1 MKVLRTPDECFKGIK
16 DYPFDPVYTNIE
28 TKDDTILRI
37 HHIDEGPSDGPIL
50 LAMHGQP
57 VWSYLYARMIPF
69 LVNAGIRVIAP
80 DLPGYGKSDKPASR
94 EDYSFQNQ
102 VDWMGEW
109 LKENNFSRTLTKRN
123 SLYLGLSSMIGA
135 GLFYNLAP
143 TSKIS
148 SYSSILGLLLASTL
162 AFANASSS
170 AQLASLY
177 PQTGGTYLYANKVLG
192 KLPGNIAGIVFILG
206 KTVSCV
212 AIALTLGNY
221 ISPIYG
227 KELGVGL
234 SVIVFLIGYK
244 GITKTAALARWFVLI
259 VISILAFFCIAILMT
274 PSTNIAIP
282 LLEGFSASNLFLS
295 AAIWFFAFT
304 GYSRLATYGEEIKNP
319 ETIIPS
325 SILTGLGITVTIYLF
340 VNWLSLAIIGPEVVA
355 NSNTPLLVAMDVSV
369 MSDFSFLIVFAST
382 IATASVF
389 LALLPAISRIYVAM
403 SRDGILPNMFSKNTQ

>member
-1 MKVLRTPDECFKGIK
+1 M
-16 DYPFDPVYTNIE
+16 
-28 TKDDTILRI
+28 
-37 HHIDEGPSDGPIL
+37 
-50 LAMHGQP
+50 
-57 VWSYLYARMIPF
+57 
-69 LVNAGIRVIAP
+69 
-80 DLPGYGKSDKPASR
+80 
-94 EDYSFQNQ
+94 
-102 VDWMGEW
+102 
-109 LKENNFSRTLTKRN
+109 KENNFSRTLTKRN

-212 AIALTLGNY
+212 AIAITLGNY

-234 SVIVFLIGYK
+234 SLVVFLVGYK

-259 VISILAFFCIAILMT
+259 VRSILAFFCIAILMT
-274 PSTNIAIP
+274 PSTNTSIP
-282 LLEGFSASNLFLS
+282 LLEGFSTSNLFLS
-295 AAIWFFAFT
+295 AALWFFAFT
-304 GYSRLATYGEEIKNP
+304 GYSRLATYGEEVKNP
-319 ETIIPS
+319 EKIIPS
-325 SILTGLGITVTIYLF
+325 SILTGLGVTVTIYLL
-340 VNWLSLAIIGPEVVA
+340 VNWLALAITGPEVVA
-355 NSNTPLLVAMDVSV
+355 NSNTPLLIAMDVSV

-403 SRDGILPNMFSKNTQ
+403 SRDGILPNVFSKIHNKNNSAYVSELFVLLTVVVGIYTINITNAIKLSAFFILIYYSLTNLSVINLHKNQRLYSVSIAYYGLLMCIVLGFSLVLI

>member
-1 MKVLRTPDECFKGIK
+1 M
-16 DYPFDPVYTNIE
+16 
-28 TKDDTILRI
+28 
-37 HHIDEGPSDGPIL
+37 
-50 LAMHGQP
+50 
-57 VWSYLYARMIPF
+57 
-69 LVNAGIRVIAP
+69 
-80 DLPGYGKSDKPASR
+80 
-94 EDYSFQNQ
+94 
-102 VDWMGEW
+102 
-109 LKENNFSRTLTKRN
+109 KENNFSRTLTKRD

-177 PQTGGTYLYANKVLG
+177 PQTGGTYMYANKVLG

-259 VISILAFFCIAILMT
+259 VISILVFFCIAILMT

-304 GYSRLATYGEEIKNP
+304 GYSRLATYGEEVKNP

-403 SRDGILPNMFSKNTQ
+403 SRDGILPNIFSKIHNKNNSAYVSELFVLLTVVVGIYTINITNAIKLSALFILIYYSLTNLSVIKLEKNQRLYSVSIAYYGLLMCTILGFSLVLI

>member
-1 MKVLRTPDECFKGIK
+1 M
-16 DYPFDPVYTNIE
+16 
-28 TKDDTILRI
+28 
-37 HHIDEGPSDGPIL
+37 
-50 LAMHGQP
+50 
-57 VWSYLYARMIPF
+57 
-69 LVNAGIRVIAP
+69 
-80 DLPGYGKSDKPASR
+80 
-94 EDYSFQNQ
+94 
-102 VDWMGEW
+102 
-109 LKENNFSRTLTKRN
+109 KENNFSRTLTKRD

-244 GITKTAALARWFVLI
+244 GITKTATLARWFVLI
-259 VISILAFFCIAILMT
+259 VISILVFFCIAILMT

-304 GYSRLATYGEEIKNP
+304 GYSRLATYGEEVKNP

-403 SRDGILPNMFSKNTQ
+403 SRDGHLPSMFSKIHKKNNSAYISELFVLLTVVVGIYIINITTAIKLSAFFILIYYSLTNLSVINLEKNQRLYSVYIAYYGFLMCMVLGFSLALI

>member
-1 MKVLRTPDECFKGIK
+1 M
-16 DYPFDPVYTNIE
+16 
-28 TKDDTILRI
+28 
-37 HHIDEGPSDGPIL
+37 
-50 LAMHGQP
+50 
-57 VWSYLYARMIPF
+57 
-69 LVNAGIRVIAP
+69 
-80 DLPGYGKSDKPASR
+80 
-94 EDYSFQNQ
+94 
-102 VDWMGEW
+102 
-109 LKENNFSRTLTKRN
+109 KENNFSRTLTKRN

-227 KELGVGL
+227 RELGVSL

-259 VISILAFFCIAILMT
+259 VISILSFFCIAILMT

-304 GYSRLATYGEEIKNP
+304 GYSRLATYGEEVKNP
-319 ETIIPS
+319 EKIIPS
-325 SILTGLGITVTIYLF
+325 SILTGLGITITIYLV
-340 VNWLSLAIIGPEVVA
+340 VNWLALAVIGPEVIA
-355 NSNTPLLVAMDVSV
+355 NSNTPLLVAFDVSV
-369 MSDFSFLIVFAST
+369 LSDFSFLIVFAST

-403 SRDGILPNMFSKNTQ
+403 SRDGILPNMFSTIHKKNNSAYVSELFVLLTVIVGIYTINITNAIKLSAFFILIYYSLTNLSVINLEKNQRLYSVSIAYYGLLMCVVLGFSLVLI

>member
-1 MKVLRTPDECFKGIK
+1 MKEK
-16 DYPFDPVYTNIE
+16 
-28 TKDDTILRI
+28 
-37 HHIDEGPSDGPIL
+37 
-50 LAMHGQP
+50 
-57 VWSYLYARMIPF
+57 
-69 LVNAGIRVIAP
+69 
-80 DLPGYGKSDKPASR
+80 
-94 EDYSFQNQ
+94 
-102 VDWMGEW
+102 
-109 LKENNFSRTLTKRN
+109 NFSRTLTKRN

-148 SYSSILGLLLASTL
+148 SYSTILGLILASTL

-192 KLPGNIAGIVFILG
+192 KLSGNIAGIVFILG

-234 SVIVFLIGYK
+234 SVIVFLIGYQ

-259 VISILAFFCIAILMT
+259 VISILVFFCIAILMT

-304 GYSRLATYGEEIKNP
+304 GYSRLATYGEEIENP

-325 SILTGLGITVTIYLF
+325 SILTGLGITITIYLF
-340 VNWLSLAIIGPEVVA
+340 VNWLALAIIGPEVIA
-355 NSNTPLLVAMDVSV
+355 NSNTPLLIAMDVSV

-403 SRDGILPNMFSKNTQ
+403 SRDGILPNMFSKIHNKNNSAYVSELFVLLTVVVGIYTINITNAIKLSAFFILIYYSLTNLSVIKLEKNQRIYSVYIAYYGFLMCMVLGFSLALF

>member
-1 MKVLRTPDECFKGIK
+1 
-16 DYPFDPVYTNIE
+16 
-28 TKDDTILRI
+28 
-37 HHIDEGPSDGPIL
+37 
-50 LAMHGQP
+50 
-57 VWSYLYARMIPF
+57 
-69 LVNAGIRVIAP
+69 
-80 DLPGYGKSDKPASR
+80 
-94 EDYSFQNQ
+94 
-102 VDWMGEW
+102 
-109 LKENNFSRTLTKRN
+109 
-123 SLYLGLSSMIGA
+123 MIGA

-206 KTVSCV
+206 KTVSCI

-403 SRDGILPNMFSKNTQ
+403 SRDGILPNMFSKIHNKNNSAYVSELFVLLTVVVGIYTINITNAIKLSAFFILIYYSLTNLSVINLEKNQRLYPVSIAYYGLLMCMVLGFSLVLI

>member
-1 MKVLRTPDECFKGIK
+1 M
-16 DYPFDPVYTNIE
+16 
-28 TKDDTILRI
+28 
-37 HHIDEGPSDGPIL
+37 
-50 LAMHGQP
+50 
-57 VWSYLYARMIPF
+57 
-69 LVNAGIRVIAP
+69 
-80 DLPGYGKSDKPASR
+80 
-94 EDYSFQNQ
+94 
-102 VDWMGEW
+102 
-109 LKENNFSRTLTKRN
+109 KENNFSRTLTKRN

-259 VISILAFFCIAILMT
+259 VISILVFFCIAILMT

-304 GYSRLATYGEEIKNP
+304 GYSRLATYGEEVKNP

-403 SRDGILPNMFSKNTQ
+403 SRDGILPNIFSKIHNKNNSAYVSELFVLLTVVVGIYTINITNAIKLSALFILIYYSLTNLSVIKLEKNQRLYSVSIAYYGLLMCTILGFSLVLI

>member
-1 MKVLRTPDECFKGIK
+1 M
-16 DYPFDPVYTNIE
+16 
-28 TKDDTILRI
+28 
-37 HHIDEGPSDGPIL
+37 
-50 LAMHGQP
+50 
-57 VWSYLYARMIPF
+57 
-69 LVNAGIRVIAP
+69 
-80 DLPGYGKSDKPASR
+80 
-94 EDYSFQNQ
+94 
-102 VDWMGEW
+102 
-109 LKENNFSRTLTKRN
+109 KENNFSRTLTKRN

-259 VISILAFFCIAILMT
+259 VILILAFFCIAILMT

-282 LLEGFSASNLFLS
+282 LLEGFSVSNLFLS

-325 SILTGLGITVTIYLF
+325 SILTGLGITVAIYLF

-403 SRDGILPNMFSKNTQ
+403 SRDGILPNMFSKIHNKNNSAYVSELFVLLTVVVGIYTINITNAIKLSAFFILIYYSLTNLSVINLEKNQRLYPVSIAYYGLLMCMVLGFSLVLI

>member
-1 MKVLRTPDECFKGIK
+1 MNE
-16 DYPFDPVYTNIE
+16 NI
-28 TKDDTILRI
+28 
-37 HHIDEGPSDGPIL
+37 
-50 LAMHGQP
+50 
-57 VWSYLYARMIPF
+57 
-69 LVNAGIRVIAP
+69 
-80 DLPGYGKSDKPASR
+80 
-94 EDYSFQNQ
+94 
-102 VDWMGEW
+102 
-109 LKENNFSRTLTKRN
+109 FSRTLTKRN

-259 VISILAFFCIAILMT
+259 VISILAFFCISILMT

-325 SILTGLGITVTIYLF
+325 SILTGLGITITIYLF
-340 VNWLSLAIIGPEVVA
+340 VNWLALAIIGPEVIA

-389 LALLPAISRIYVAM
+389 LALLPAISRVYVAM
-403 SRDGILPNMFSKNTQ
+403 SRDGHLPSMFSKIHKKNNSAYISELFVLLTVVVGIYIINITTAIKLSAFFILVYYSLTNLSVINLEKNQRLYSVYIAYYGFLMCMVLGFSLALV

>member
-1 MKVLRTPDECFKGIK
+1 M
-16 DYPFDPVYTNIE
+16 
-28 TKDDTILRI
+28 
-37 HHIDEGPSDGPIL
+37 
-50 LAMHGQP
+50 
-57 VWSYLYARMIPF
+57 
-69 LVNAGIRVIAP
+69 
-80 DLPGYGKSDKPASR
+80 
-94 EDYSFQNQ
+94 
-102 VDWMGEW
+102 
-109 LKENNFSRTLTKRN
+109 KENNFSRTLTKRN

-259 VISILAFFCIAILMT
+259 VISILVFFCIAILMT

-304 GYSRLATYGEEIKNP
+304 GYSRLATYGEEVKNP

-403 SRDGILPNMFSKNTQ
+403 SRDGILPNMFSKIHNKNNSAYVSELFVLLTVIVGIYTINITNAIKLSAFFILIYYSLTNLSVINLEKNQRLYPVSIAYYGLLMCMVLGFSLVLI

>member
-1 MKVLRTPDECFKGIK
+1 M
-16 DYPFDPVYTNIE
+16 
-28 TKDDTILRI
+28 
-37 HHIDEGPSDGPIL
+37 
-50 LAMHGQP
+50 
-57 VWSYLYARMIPF
+57 
-69 LVNAGIRVIAP
+69 
-80 DLPGYGKSDKPASR
+80 
-94 EDYSFQNQ
+94 
-102 VDWMGEW
+102 
-109 LKENNFSRTLTKRN
+109 KENNFSRTLTKRN

-148 SYSSILGLLLASTL
+148 SYSTILGLILASTL

-259 VISILAFFCIAILMT
+259 VVSILVFFCIAILMT

-325 SILTGLGITVTIYLF
+325 SILTGLGITVIIYLF
-340 VNWLSLAIIGPEVVA
+340 VNWLALAIIGPKVVA
-355 NSNTPLLVAMDVSV
+355 DSNTPLLVAMDVSV
-369 MSDFSFLIVFAST
+369 MSEFSFLIVFAST

-403 SRDGILPNMFSKNTQ
+403 SRDSILPNMFSKIHNKNNSAYVSELFVLLTVIVGIYTINITNAIKLSAFFILIYYSLTNLSVINLEKNQRLYSVSIAYYGLLMCMVLGFSLVLI

>member
-1 MKVLRTPDECFKGIK
+1 M
-16 DYPFDPVYTNIE
+16 
-28 TKDDTILRI
+28 
-37 HHIDEGPSDGPIL
+37 
-50 LAMHGQP
+50 
-57 VWSYLYARMIPF
+57 
-69 LVNAGIRVIAP
+69 
-80 DLPGYGKSDKPASR
+80 
-94 EDYSFQNQ
+94 
-102 VDWMGEW
+102 
-109 LKENNFSRTLTKRN
+109 KENNFSRTLTKRD

-259 VISILAFFCIAILMT
+259 VISILSFFCIAILMT

-304 GYSRLATYGEEIKNP
+304 GYSRLATYGEEVKNP

-340 VNWLSLAIIGPEVVA
+340 VNWLALAIIGPEVVA

-403 SRDGILPNMFSKNTQ
+403 SRDGILPNMFSKIHNKNNSAYVSELFVLLTVIVGIYTINITNAIKLSAFFILIYYSLTNLSVINLEKNQRLYSVSIAYYGLLMCVVLGFSLVLI

>member
-1 MKVLRTPDECFKGIK
+1 M
-16 DYPFDPVYTNIE
+16 
-28 TKDDTILRI
+28 
-37 HHIDEGPSDGPIL
+37 
-50 LAMHGQP
+50 
-57 VWSYLYARMIPF
+57 
-69 LVNAGIRVIAP
+69 
-80 DLPGYGKSDKPASR
+80 
-94 EDYSFQNQ
+94 
-102 VDWMGEW
+102 
-109 LKENNFSRTLTKRN
+109 KENNFSRTLTKRN

-177 PQTGGTYLYANKVLG
+177 PQTGGTYLYANKVIG
-192 KLPGNIAGIVFILG
+192 KLAGNIAGIVFISG

-221 ISPIYG
+221 ISPIHD

-234 SVIVFLIGYK
+234 SVIVFFIGYK
-244 GITKTAALARWFVLI
+244 GITKTASLARWFVLI
-259 VISILAFFCIAILMT
+259 VLAILSFFCIAILLT

-282 LLEGFSASNLFLS
+282 LLEGFSASSLFLS
-295 AAIWFFAFT
+295 AAVWFFAFT

-319 ETIIPS
+319 EKIIPS

-340 VNWLSLAIIGPEVVA
+340 VNWLALAIIGPEVIA
-355 NSNTPLLVAMDVSV
+355 NSNTPLLVAMDVSI

-403 SRDGILPNMFSKNTQ
+403 SRDSILPNMFSKIHKKNNSAYISELFVLLTVVVGIYTINITNAIKLSAFFILIYYSLTNLSVINLEKNQRLYSVSIAYYGLLMCMVLGLSLVII